1 MKNMIYKSSAGDLDL
16 SKITRLY
23 PAVVVDLNGE
33 VAEMS
38 LEWAE
43 LYGDKVKL
51 NSYVLV
57 FDFTPANEEKKNR
70 TILEFK
76 TKDEL
81 MSAMQ
86 EVSQFFQN

>member
-1 MKNMIYKSSAGDLDL
+1 MIYKSSAGDLDL

>member
-1 MKNMIYKSSAGDLDL
+1 MIYKSTLGDLDL
-16 SKITRLY
+16 SKVKRLY

-57 FDFTPANEEKKNR
+57 FDFTPADKEEKKR
-70 TILEFK
+70 TVLEFE

-86 EVSQFFQN
+86 EVSQFFQS

>member
-1 MKNMIYKSSAGDLDL
+1 MIYRSSAGDLDL

-23 PAVVVDLNGE
+23 PAVIVDLNGE

-57 FDFTPANEEKKNR
+57 FDFTPAHEEKKNK

-81 MSAMQ
+81 ISVMQ

>member
-1 MKNMIYKSSAGDLDL
+1 MIYKSKIGDINL

-38 LEWAE
+38 LEWAD
-43 LYGDKVKL
+43 LYGDKVEIK
-51 NSYVLV
+51 SFVLI
-57 FDFTPANEEKKNR
+57 FDFTPANEESKER
-70 TILEFK
+70 AVLEFE

-81 MSAMQ
+81 ISAMQ